1 MGLGCVGRKLAKLG
15 RRNKGEMTMEAEGV
29 TVGEGKKGWEEK
41 KALFVWEQGRTEQS
55 IGTERVGEQHK
66 SRR

>member
-1 MGLGCVGRKLAKLG
+1 MK
-15 RRNKGEMTMEAEGV
+15 AEEV
-29 TVGEGKKGWEEK
+29 TVGGGEKRGREKGMICM
-41 KALFVWEQGRTEQS
+41 RTGQKRAELS